1 MIINNIF
8 KGLYTNLYKTETD
21 FDESVC
27 REYLDK
33 LELPRIT
40 QMDKDSLEAP
50 LSLEELHEALKSL
63 QKGKSPGLDGLPPEL
78 YLEIWD
84 VVGTLMLDS
93 FNFAIE
99 HGTFHRDQKTSLIS
113 LLF

>member
-8 KGLYTNLYKTETD
+8 KGFYTNLYKTETD
-21 FDESVC
+21 FDETVC
-27 REYLDK
+27 KEYLDK

-63 QKGKSPGLDGLPPEL
+63 QGPVAPAGRTPGRKASLDIKCTLSRFL
-78 YLEIWD
+78 YNLYPLHHLG
-84 VVGTLMLDS
+84 VVLRLTLNLTPS
-93 FNFAIE
+93 Q
-99 HGTFHRDQKTSLIS
+99 R
-113 LLF
+113 